1 MDMKYCF
8 LVLIGFFLFF
18 EISFAQPKHDYIW
31 MFGDEGTDTL
41 HSGLS
46 LINFNQSL
54 IEIKKVPY
62 TGLNTKIYVSNTTM
76 SDADGNLAFY
86 TNGCAIYNT
95 EHQVMENGDEINP
108 GDVHDDYCDA
118 IGYPN
123 GKQTCLALPWPDSSK
138 YYILFHQPSE
148 IISVPPFG
156 FDIICPLLYYS
167 IIDLDQ
173 ADGLGEVEDKNHII
187 VEDTLY
193 AGQIAAVKHANGRDW
208 WVLVP
213 ERQSARYHTL
223 VVTPHGVVDTF
234 SQEIGIPFIINGEG
248 TGQAAFSPNGLKY
261 MRYTY
266 RDGVHLFDFDRQ
278 TGVLSNFQHIPGT
291 PDIGSFGGAAF
302 SPSGQ
307 YLYTISLS
315 DYLYQYDLWASDIA
329 ASKTLVAEYDGYK
342 ENNFWSTDFGDM
354 QLGPDCRIY
363 IATNPNTSYLHV
375 IDNPDNPSLEVN
387 VIQRA
392 VKLPAKHQGLAIPN
406 FPNYRLDSIATY
418 PCDSNIVLI
427 PHDPSWVWEQPATT
441 EKLQAWPNPSAGNFT
456 LSLPRTAGR
465 LVVFDPLGREI
476 WRRELGGYESEIEV
490 EAASWAPGLY
500 HCAFVGE
507 DGRVFTTFI
516 LIQHH

>member
-1 MDMKYCF
+1 M
-8 LVLIGFFLFF
+8 VLISLFF
-18 EISFAQPKHDYIW
+18 DISFAQPNHDYIW

-62 TGLNTKIYVSNTTM
+62 TGLNTKIYVSNATM
-76 SDADGNLAFY
+76 SDVDGNLAFY
-86 TNGCAIYNT
+86 TNGCAIYNS
-95 EHQVMENGDEINP
+95 EYQVMENGDEINP
-108 GDVHDDYCDA
+108 GDVHDDYCDV

-123 GKQTCLALPWPDSSK
+123 GKQACLALPLPGSSRH
-138 YYILFHQPSE
+138 YILFHQPSE

-156 FDIICPLLYYS
+156 FDIVCPLLYYS
-167 IIDLDQ
+167 IIDMDQ
-173 ADGLGEVEDKNHII
+173 ADGLGEVVDKNHII
-187 VEDTLY
+187 VEDTLHT
-193 AGQIAAVKHANGRDW
+193 GHITAVKHANGRDW

-223 VVTPHGVVDTF
+223 IVTPTGVVDTF
-234 SQEIGIPFIINGEG
+234 SQEVGIPFLYEGEG
-248 TGQAAFSPNGLKY
+248 SGQACFSPDGLKY

-266 RDGVHLFDFDRQ
+266 SDGLHLFDFDRQ
-278 TGVLSNFQHIPGT
+278 TGMLSNFFHIPGHPGT
-291 PDIGSFGGAAF
+291 WSFGGAAF
-302 SPSGQ
+302 SPSGR
-307 YLYTISLS
+307 YLYTIDLS

-375 IDNPDNPSLEVN
+375 IDNPDNPPPGVN

-406 FPNYRLDSIATY
+406 FPNYRLDSIPTY

-427 PHDPSWVWEQPATT
+427 PHDPSWVWERPADT
-441 EKLQAWPNPSAGNFT
+441 EKLQAWPNPSAGDFT
-456 LSLPRTAGR
+456 LSLPQTAGR
-465 LVVFDPLGREI
+465 LVIFDPLGREV
-476 WRRELGGYESEIEV
+476 WRRELGGHEKEIVV
-490 EAASWAPGLY
+490 EAAGWAPGLY

-507 DGRVFTTFI
+507 DGKVFAVVV
-516 LIQHH
+516 LVQLL

>member
-8 LVLIGFFLFF
+8 LVLISLFF
-18 EISFAQPKHDYIW
+18 DISFAQPNHDYIW

-62 TGLNTKIYVSNTTM
+62 TGLNTKIYVSNATM

-86 TNGCAIYNT
+86 TNGCAIYNS

-108 GDVHDDYCDA
+108 GDVHDDYCDI
-118 IGYPN
+118 IGYPG
-123 GKQTCLALPWPDSSK
+123 GKQSCLALPWPDSSDL
-138 YYILFHQPSE
+138 YLLFHQPHE
-148 IISVPPFG
+148 LISIPPFG
-156 FDIICPLLYYS
+156 FDFYFPFLYCS
-167 IIDLDQ
+167 VIDMKK
-173 ADGLGEVEDKNHII
+173 GNGMGEVVEKNQVII
-187 VEDTLY
+187 QDTLNP
-193 AGQIAAVKHANGRDW
+193 GHITAVKHANGRDW

-223 VVTPHGVVDTF
+223 IVTPTGVVDTF
-234 SQEIGIPFIINGEG
+234 SQEVGIPFLYEGEG
-248 TGQAAFSPNGLKY
+248 SGQACFSPDGLKY

-266 RDGVHLFDFDRQ
+266 SDGLHLFDFDRQ
-278 TGVLSNFQHIPGT
+278 TGMLSNFFHIPGHPGT
-291 PDIGSFGGAAF
+291 WSFGGAAF
-302 SPSGQ
+302 SPSGR
-307 YLYTISLS
+307 YLYTIDLS

-375 IDNPDNPSLEVN
+375 IDNPDNPPPGVN

-406 FPNYRLDSIATY
+406 FPNYRLDSIPTY

-427 PHDPSWVWEQPATT
+427 PHDPSWVWERPAAR
-441 EKLQAWPNPSAGNFT
+441 ERLQAWPNPSAGNFT
-456 LSLPRTAGR
+456 LSLPQTAGR
-465 LVVFDPLGREI
+465 LVIFDPLGREV
-476 WRRELGGYESEIEV
+476 WRRELASHEKEIVV
-490 EAASWAPGLY
+490 EAAGWAPGLY
-500 HCAFVGE
+500 HCAFAGE
-507 DGRVFTTFI
+507 DGRVFAVMV
-516 LIQHH
+516 LVQLL